1 MKIIPIP
8 LFLLMIS
15 VTCFGEAEEYI
26 LQPGDVISISVV
38 EHPEFSGRHKIRPDG
53 RVNYPVIG
61 EIEVASLTCAQLV
74 KIMQGKLSSY
84 VNNPVVSVSIEDY
97 YSNKIFIIGAVRQ
110 AGQYQIF
117 EPIDVMK
124 AVAMCGGLVNPKAK
138 IIKIIRAD
146 GTIVTVNAKNIWGAE
161 GKRDTKQ
168 YVLYPGDT
176 MYVPESFEIPWN
188 LLYIILATVSLSI
201 SIILGINA
209 LGK

>member
-1 MKIIPIP
+1 
-8 LFLLMIS
+8 
-15 VTCFGEAEEYI
+15 
-26 LQPGDVISISVV
+26 
-38 EHPEFSGRHKIRPDG
+38 
-53 RVNYPVIG
+53 
-61 EIEVASLTCAQLV
+61 
-74 KIMQGKLSSY
+74 
-84 VNNPVVSVSIEDY
+84 
-97 YSNKIFIIGAVRQ
+97 
-110 AGQYQIF
+110 
-117 EPIDVMK
+117 MK